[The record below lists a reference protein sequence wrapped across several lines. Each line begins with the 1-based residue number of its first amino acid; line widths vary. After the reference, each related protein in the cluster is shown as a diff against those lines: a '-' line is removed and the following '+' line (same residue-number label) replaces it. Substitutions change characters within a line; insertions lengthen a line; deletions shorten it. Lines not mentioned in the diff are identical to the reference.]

1 MSLELRRRLM
11 ATDVVPSDAIIIA
24 KRSDNETAIME
35 VVSAQGWSK
44 SPKYMTKREAEAV
57 KTIGDAFKGNTLI
70 TDLSILKY
78 FTNQA
83 FTTISQ
89 SAFQGCTSL
98 GMIQFPEQVTRIG
111 GMASAAGTFYNCT
124 SLSEVI
130 LPPNLSLLQGRA
142 FAGCSSLKSVQLPE
156 SITNLYQ
163 AFWGSYIEEI
173 TIPESITTIANATFW
188 DCKKL
193 KKINLTN
200 ATTKDDTNSFRNSSL
215 SKDIYYR
222 GTIKEWYKSLF
233 NASSSG
239 LLSSGFTLYIYGN
252 PLPETITI
260 DEDMSCN
267 NAFSGQK
274 TIEKVEI
281 QGNAT
286 SLSDGCFKGA
296 TNLKEVVI
304 STELSKIPSNAF
316 KGCTSLKTINLPS
329 SIKYID
335 GSYSNGA
342 FRGCSALESEINL
355 PNVISIGFSAFE
367 YCIKIPSIVIGDSC
381 TTINSSAF
389 NGCKNAKIEIGTG
402 VMSIGGSAF
411 NSVSSVIIKAQNPPT
426 IADNTFTNYSNNI
439 YVPQESLESYKS
451 AEYWSAL
458 ASRIKPLSDYTE

>member
-1 MSLELRRRLM
+1 
-11 ATDVVPSDAIIIA
+11 
-24 KRSDNETAIME
+24 
-35 VVSAQGWSK
+35 
-44 SPKYMTKREAEAV
+44 MTKREAEAV
-57 KTIGDAFKGNTLI
+57 KNIGDAFKGNTLI

-78 FTNQA
+78 FTNPA

-89 SAFQGCTSL
+89 SAFQECTSL
-98 GMIQFPEQVTRIG
+98 GMIQFPEQVTKIG
-111 GMASAAGTFYNCT
+111 GMASAVGTFYNCT
-124 SLSEVI
+124 SLSKVV
-130 LPPNLSLLQGRA
+130 LPPNLSLLQGRV
-142 FAGCSSLKSVQLPE
+142 FTGCSSLKSVQLPE

-222 GTIKEWYKSLF
+222 GTIKEWYKSTF
-233 NASSSG
+233 NASSG
-239 LLSSGFTLYIYGN
+239 LLSQGFTLYINGN

-267 NAFSGQK
+267 KAFSGQK

-286 SLSDGCFKGA
+286 SLSVGCFNGA

-304 STELSKIPSNAF
+304 STELSKIPSQAF

-329 SIKYID
+329 SIKYIY
-335 GSYSNGA
+335 GSYNNGA
-342 FRGCSALESEINL
+342 FTNCSALESEINL
-355 PNVISIGFSAFE
+355 PNVILIGDSAFTN
-367 YCIKIPSIVIGDSC
+367 CTKIPSIVIGDSC
-381 TTINSSAF
+381 TTIESNAF
-389 NGCKNAKIEIGTG
+389 NSCGNAKIEIGTG
-402 VMSIGGSAF
+402 VMSIGGLAF
-411 NSVSSVIIKAQNPPT
+411 INVSSVIIKAQNPPT
-426 IADNTFTNYSNNI
+426 ILENTFTKYSNYI
-439 YVPQESLESYKS
+439 YVPQESLDLYQS

-458 ASRIKPLSDYTE
+458 ASRIKPISELPQ

>member
-1 MSLELRRRLM
+1 MSLELRRRMM

-35 VVSAQGWSK
+35 VVSAKGWSK

-78 FTNQA
+78 FTNQV

-98 GMIQFPEQVTRIG
+98 GTIQFPEQVTKIG
-111 GMASAAGTFYNCT
+111 GISNAAGTFYNCT
-124 SLSEVI
+124 SLSKVV

-142 FAGCSSLKSVQLPE
+142 FFGCSSLKSVQLPE
-156 SITNLYQ
+156 SITNLHQ

-173 TIPESITTIANATFW
+173 TIPESITTLANATFW
-188 DCKKL
+188 DCTKL

-215 SKDIYYR
+215 SKNIYYK

-233 NASSSG
+233 NASYG
-239 LLSSGFTLYIYGN
+239 LLTYGFTLYINGN
-252 PLPETITI
+252 PLPKTITI

-267 NAFSGQK
+267 NAFSRQK

-286 SLSDGCFKGA
+286 SLSVGCFDGA

-304 STELSKIPSNAF
+304 STELSNIPSQAF

-329 SIKYID
+329 SIKYMSSSN
-335 GSYSNGA
+335 SYSA
-342 FRGCSALESEINL
+342 FADCSALESEINL
-355 PNVISIGFSAFE
+355 PNVISIGYSAFE
-367 YCIKIPSIVIGDSC
+367 KCTKIPSIVIGDSC
-381 TTINSSAF
+381 TTIDNNAF
-389 NGCKNAKIEIGTG
+389 SNCKSAKIEIGTG
-402 VMSIGGSAF
+402 VMSIGGLAF
-411 NSVSSVIIKAQNPPT
+411 TNVSSVIIKAQNPPT
-426 IADNTFTNYSNNI
+426 IAENTFTNYHNNI
-439 YVPQESLESYKS
+439 YVPQDSLNLYKS

-458 ASRIKPLSDYTE
+458 ASRIKPISELPQ